1 MQHRNEYL
9 NDKHVDGFIAYLSSV
24 LSGHTRINFSAA
36 FPRNR
41 LPCHYEMQCR
51 GRVEREAARS
61 LYVVEAET
69 LEQLFRFYWWNHRFY
84 DENRKEVDEV
94 RSCVQSAIVEEHS
107 EFALELTRAACRKV
121 MEWGFGR
128 GTRANESNVSWAMSQ
143 GQSLIQVLRNGRE
156 ALLSDAPDLSVFNRN
171 PNPSTHWSK
180 MNSGWTKYYSFALPA
195 HLIYDS
201 RVGAALCYLVRRY
214 LESVEAECRVGAVP
228 ESLAFRW
235 APGQGERNTRDP
247 SCGPYKFARLSG
259 GPAGSREWARVNIQ
273 ANWILSA
280 AVSRSAAMWC
290 SGPEGFRR
298 VEGALFM
305 LGYDLSRVER
315 SQAHD
320 DTEPTNLSFHW

>member
-1 MQHRNEYL
+1 MN
-9 NDKHVDGFIAYLSSV
+9 
-24 LSGHTRINFSAA
+24 
-36 FPRNR
+36 
-41 LPCHYEMQCR
+41 
-51 GRVEREAARS
+51 
-61 LYVVEAET
+61 
-69 LEQLFRFYWWNHRFY
+69 
-84 DENRKEVDEV
+84 
-94 RSCVQSAIVEEHS
+94 
-107 EFALELTRAACRKV
+107 
-121 MEWGFGR
+121 
-128 GTRANESNVSWAMSQ
+128 Q
-143 GQSLIQVLRNGRE
+143 GPSLIQVLRNGRE

-171 PNPSTHWSK
+171 PDPSTQWSK

-195 HLIYDS
+195 HVIYDS

-214 LESVEAECRVGAVP
+214 LESREAEHRVDAVP

-280 AVSRSAAMWC
+280 AVSRSGAMWC
-290 SGPEGFRR
+290 SQPEGFRR

-315 SQAHD
+315 SQTHD
-320 DTEPTNLSFHW
+320 DTEPTNLSFQW

>member
-1 MQHRNEYL
+1 MQHRDEYL
-9 NDKHVDGFIAYLSSV
+9 NDAHVEGFISYLSGV
-24 LSGHTRINFSAA
+24 LSGHTRIDFPVAFSV
-36 FPRNR
+36 NR
-41 LPCHYEMQCR
+41 LPRHYEMQCP
-51 GRVEREAARS
+51 GKVEREAAGS

-69 LEQLFRFYWWNHRFY
+69 LEQLFRCYWWNHRFY
-84 DENRKEVDEV
+84 DENRQEVDDV
-94 RSCVQSAIVEEHS
+94 RACVQSAIAGEHG
-107 EFALELTRAACRKV
+107 EFALELARGACRKV
-121 MEWGFGR
+121 MDWGFGR

-143 GQSLIQVLRNGRE
+143 GPSLVQVLRNGRE
-156 ALLSDAPDLSVFNRN
+156 ALLSDAPDLSVFNRS
-171 PNPSTHWSK
+171 PDPSTHWSK

-195 HLIYDS
+195 HVIYDS

-214 LESVEAECRVGAVP
+214 LESFESERQVDAVP

-247 SCGPYKFARLSG
+247 SSGSYRFARLSG

-280 AVSRSAAMWC
+280 AVSKSAATWC

-320 DTEPTNLSFHW
+320 GTESTNLSFQW

>member
-9 NDKHVDGFIAYLSSV
+9 NDEHADGFIAYLSSV
-24 LSGHTRINFSAA
+24 LSGHIRINFSAA

-41 LPCHYEMQCR
+41 LPRHYEMQCP
-51 GRVEREAARS
+51 GRVEREAVGS

-107 EFALELTRAACRKV
+107 EFALELTRAACQKV

-143 GQSLIQVLRNGRE
+143 GLPLIQVLRNGRE

-171 PNPSTHWSK
+171 PDPSTHWSK

-201 RVGAALCYLVRRY
+201 RVGAAL
-214 LESVEAECRVGAVP
+214 
-228 ESLAFRW
+228 
-235 APGQGERNTRDP
+235 
-247 SCGPYKFARLSG
+247 
-259 GPAGSREWARVNIQ
+259 
-273 ANWILSA
+273 
-280 AVSRSAAMWC
+280 
-290 SGPEGFRR
+290 
-298 VEGALFM
+298 
-305 LGYDLSRVER
+305 
-315 SQAHD
+315 
-320 DTEPTNLSFHW
+320 